1 MLSMDPLTLITRLA
15 ILMVALSV
23 HELAHAFVADRL
35 GDNTPRYT
43 GRLTLNPLAHL
54 DPVGAL
60 VLLITGRFGW
70 AKPVQVNPRNFSNPE
85 GGMAAVAVAGP
96 LSNFGLAVLFA
107 GVMKAMASSG
117 LVYRSYEAAVATLL
131 IDQAVWINLGLAV
144 FNLLPVPPLDGSKL
158 LGAVLKRRAYNLYH
172 QLEQYSYIVLLIFI
186 ATPVAGM
193 VLSPVIEFLYQAIM

>member
-1 MLSMDPLTLITRLA
+1 MLSMDPVILITRLA
-15 ILMVALSV
+15 ILLLSLSV

-35 GDNTPRYT
+35 GDSTPRFT

-70 AKPVQVNPRNFSNPE
+70 AKPVQVNPRNFNNPE

-96 LSNFGLAVLFA
+96 LSNLGLAIVFA
-107 GVMKAMASSG
+107 GITKAMAISG
-117 LVYRSYEAAVATLL
+117 LVYRSYEAALATLI
-131 IDQAVWINLGLAV
+131 IDQAIWINLGLAV
-144 FNLLPVPPLDGSKL
+144 FNLLPVPPLDGSRL

-172 QLEQYSYIVLLIFI
+172 QLEQYSYIVLLVLI
-186 ATPVAGM
+186 ATPISSL
-193 VLSPVIEFLYQAIM
+193 VLTPVIEFLYQAIM